1 MEPENFFMAWFDR
14 LRKTVDESKITRVAI
29 AQRFDVST
37 QTVWNWLKGKTDPDV
52 AVVLEICEM
61 IGVSPG
67 PIFDTSYPDPG
78 TDLIADTLRDQIE
91 KIGQREALRRILLSE
106 GTPDNSGDYLPIRS
120 RDETHLEQSPVP
132 KRDHK
137 RANLPGR
144 ESTAGPAMP
153 GGGRHENQSKVDE
166 PTIGTPNQPGTTKQ
180 KRGRKSGNTH

>member
-14 LRKTVDESKITRVAI
+14 LRKAVDESKIARVAI

-91 KIGQREALRRILLSE
+91 KIGQREALRRILLTD
-106 GTPDNSGDYLPIRS
+106 GLPDIAGDYMPIRS

-137 RANLPGR
+137 RANVPGR
-144 ESTAGPAMP
+144 ESTAGPGFPARS
-153 GGGRHENQSKVDE
+153 GQEDQGKLNEAA
-166 PTIGTPNQPGTTKQ
+166 IGSGDQPGTTEQ
-180 KRGRKSGNTH
+180 KRSRKSGNTH